1 VYEELAKKYEY
12 QNITI
17 AKIDSYTE
25 KPIGERY
32 EVQGWPTLKF
42 FDGTGGSPVG
52 YQWSRDIEWMSR
64 FIDEQMAELPA
75 LPAAPPPIPMAS
87 RPVF

>member
-1 VYEELAKKYEY
+1 MYEELAAKYKY

-17 AKIDSYTE
+17 AKVDSYTH
-25 KPIGERY
+25 KIIGERY
-32 EVQGWPTLKF
+32 QVEGWPTLKF

-52 YQWSRDIEWMSR
+52 YQWSRDLKWMSQ
-64 FIDEQMAELPA
+64 FIDEQMATLPA
-75 LPAAPPPIPMAS
+75 MPTLPPPVPMAS